1 MKKQLLVSAAVM
13 TAALAAPVIINIP
26 VSAVTAYAQESESN
40 ITGQCGE
47 NASFVYDSTTG
58 EMVITGTGSVGYGSW
73 YGGYVFKEDIRN
85 QVKSVVISEG
95 ITKIEVGTFRECTKL
110 EYVKI
115 PASVSDIG
123 GYAFIECNSLKEIE
137 VPEGVQNIGEQTFFK
152 CTSLETVK
160 LPDSMT
166 SIGQYAFYNCK
177 NLKVLNLPDS
187 ISNMGQCAFKGCE
200 SLTEIHLPAS
210 LGKLKKEMFQN
221 CSSLV
226 SIEFSD
232 GITQIWSGA
241 FSGCSSLKKV
251 IIPDSVTVLDGA
263 TFYDCKSLEKVKLPD
278 NIKKIDNYTFN
289 NCESLTDVNIPDS
302 VQSIGNG
309 AFNNCKSL
317 ADVNIP
323 DSVQSIG
330 ETAFYGCSS
339 LKEIVIPQNI
349 TTIEKSTFGY
359 CTSLEKV
366 IMNEDGIISIG
377 NGAFKSCYIL
387 KELTIPESVQSIG
400 AEAFERTGLTSVVI
414 PQGVTNIEEG
424 TFWSCAHLEKVVVP
438 DEGII
443 SIGSYAFSY
452 CNNLKDFTI
461 PSSVQSVGSF
471 AFAGAG
477 LTSVVIPQG
486 VTKIQNATFS
496 DCLALEEVT
505 IAEDSVTNIGYNA
518 FANCESLRKI
528 TIPTSVSEIDSTAFS
543 DDDKCVIYGYNGS
556 FAEYYAK
563 TYGITFSG
571 AETSRH
577 LNGWL
582 VEDGVSYWYEYGVK
596 QGTTNRGK
604 EIYDSESDAW
614 YWLDSVQGGAKTV
627 SKDVYQKSAA
637 GIWAE
642 DLMTGK
648 GKWVRY
654 DENGH
659 MVKGWQTTENG
670 TYYFDLTY
678 GTMAKGYATIDGVE
692 YYFNKETGL
701 LERTVGEAVEFG
713 WKTIDGNAYWYE
725 NYNRQGC
732 LRNEDSNYRGKE
744 IYDPESDAWY
754 WLDAQTDGSKAVS
767 KDVYYIDYPAK
778 WVRYD
783 ENGRMV
789 KGWQTT
795 ENGTYY
801 FDMITGKMAKGTVK
815 IDDKEY
821 VFDDVTGIL
830 Q

>member
-1 MKKQLLVSAAVM
+1 MRKGHFGH
-13 TAALAAPVIINIP
+13 VII
-26 VSAVTAYAQESESN
+26 
-40 ITGQCGE
+40 
-47 NASFVYDSTTG
+47 
-58 EMVITGTGSVGYGSW
+58 W
-73 YGGYVFKEDIRN
+73 
-85 QVKSVVISEG
+85 
-95 ITKIEVGTFRECTKL
+95 
-110 EYVKI
+110 
-115 PASVSDIG
+115 
-123 GYAFIECNSLKEIE
+123 
-137 VPEGVQNIGEQTFFK
+137 
-152 CTSLETVK
+152 
-160 LPDSMT
+160 
-166 SIGQYAFYNCK
+166 
-177 NLKVLNLPDS
+177 
-187 ISNMGQCAFKGCE
+187 
-200 SLTEIHLPAS
+200 
-210 LGKLKKEMFQN
+210 
-221 CSSLV
+221 
-226 SIEFSD
+226 
-232 GITQIWSGA
+232 
-241 FSGCSSLKKV
+241 
-251 IIPDSVTVLDGA
+251 
-263 TFYDCKSLEKVKLPD
+263 
-278 NIKKIDNYTFN
+278 
-289 NCESLTDVNIPDS
+289 
-302 VQSIGNG
+302 
-309 AFNNCKSL
+309 
-317 ADVNIP
+317 
-323 DSVQSIG
+323 
-330 ETAFYGCSS
+330 
-339 LKEIVIPQNI
+339 
-349 TTIEKSTFGY
+349 
-359 CTSLEKV
+359 
-366 IMNEDGIISIG
+366 
-377 NGAFKSCYIL
+377 
-387 KELTIPESVQSIG
+387 
-400 AEAFERTGLTSVVI
+400 
-414 PQGVTNIEEG
+414 
-424 TFWSCAHLEKVVVP
+424 KVVVP

-486 VTKIQNATFS
+486 VTKIQNATFR

-614 YWLDSVQGGAKTV
+614 YWLDAVQGGAKVV
-627 SKDVYQKSAA
+627 SKDVYQISDA
-637 GIWAE
+637 GIWA
-642 DLMTGK
+642 DSPYSGK

-732 LRNEDSNYRGKE
+732 LRNEGSNYRGKE
-744 IYDPESDAWY
+744 IYDPKSDAWY